1 MKIKCYVLEIRRNNC
16 QRRKT
21 LWYQIP
27 RHLNL
32 DHFVSIFNFW
42 RENFFTSV
50 HFSLW
55 QRWSLV
61 HSWMQ
66 YCTARLVSQH
76 FDLLLFSAIETY
88 TESRISP
95 AWLWLVKNYVTWY
108 FLTNQDYQQATG
120 AADLPPSSAV
130 QCRPPGDFLK
140 IIKKVDKWK
149 YFECLRFFKV
159 GITKALV

>member
-21 LWYQIP
+21 LWYQIS

-66 YCTARLVSQH
+66 YCTAQHDWSHSILICYCSQLLRLILRAVSHRLGSDWSKTMSRDTFWRIKITSKQQEQLISH
-76 FDLLLFSAIETY
+76 QAAQCSAGRRVA
-88 TESRISP
+88 S
-95 AWLWLVKNYVTWY
+95 
-108 FLTNQDYQQATG
+108 
-120 AADLPPSSAV
+120 
-130 QCRPPGDFLK
+130 
-140 IIKKVDKWK
+140 
-149 YFECLRFFKV
+149 
-159 GITKALV
+159 

>member
-1 MKIKCYVLEIRRNNC
+1 MIIS
-16 QRRKT
+16 
-21 LWYQIP
+21 YQ
-27 RHLNL
+27 
-32 DHFVSIFNFW
+32 FSIFDAKI
-42 RENFFTSV
+42 FFTSV

-55 QRWSLV
+55 
-61 HSWMQ
+61 
-66 YCTARLVSQH
+66 CTARLVSLY

-108 FLTNQDYQQATG
+108 FLTNQDHQQATG

-159 GITKALV
+159 RITKALVWQEWKKQRSTMKGKTSYRCFEIW

>member
-1 MKIKCYVLEIRRNNC
+1 MKIKCYVLEIRQNNC

-21 LWYQIP
+21 HWYQIP

-76 FDLLLFSAIETY
+76 FDLLLFSASETY
-88 TESRISP
+88 NWDKDFERYHRLGSDWSKTDTFRRIRSFIDCLLLICCKKLQKSCWP
-95 AWLWLVKNYVTWY
+95 VKYWFEEQGNSEGPEGFSTDSKWL
-108 FLTNQDYQQATG
+108 
-120 AADLPPSSAV
+120 
-130 QCRPPGDFLK
+130 
-140 IIKKVDKWK
+140 
-149 YFECLRFFKV
+149 
-159 GITKALV
+159 

>member
-88 TESRISP
+88 TESRMYLTGLALIGQKLCHVILFDESRLPASNRSSWSP
-95 AWLWLVKNYVTWY
+95 TK
-108 FLTNQDYQQATG
+108 QR
-120 AADLPPSSAV
+120 SAV
-130 QCRPPGDFLK
+130 QCR
-140 IIKKVDKWK
+140 
-149 YFECLRFFKV
+149 E
-159 GITKALV
+159 TS